1 MQKEAGILYKV
12 MNCSEFLVDAGLLCG
27 KAAILG
33 RNKIGHSILLVLAML
48 LPTLM
53 TF

>member
-12 MNCSEFLVDAGLLCG
+12 LHCSKLVADAGLLCG
-27 KAAILG
+27 KAAVLG
-33 RNKIGHSILLVLAML
+33 RNKIGHFILLLLVVL

>member
-1 MQKEAGILYKV
+1 MQNEAGILYKV
-12 MNCSEFLVDAGLLCG
+12 LNCSEFLADAGLLCG
-27 KAAILG
+27 KAAILW
-33 RNKIGHSILLVLAML
+33 RNKIGHLILLLLAML

>member
-1 MQKEAGILYKV
+1 MQKEAEILYKV
-12 MNCSEFLVDAGLLCG
+12 LNYSEFLAEAGLLCG

-33 RNKIGHSILLVLAML
+33 RNKIGHFIFLLLVML

-53 TF
+53 NF